1 MSAFNLQMTINAEQ
15 LAALKAMG
23 VPMTVSPVKGSSA
36 SAAAPGAPKKQKK
49 ERDPD
54 APKREP
60 NSWIKFT
67 QNVREEITNAINQNA
82 AAGEQK
88 KAPPKAVLQTASA
101 LKERGLMETATP
113 AQIVTA
119 YHEWLAHPPSPSA
132 AAPAA
137 AGGGGGGGGEPSPS
151 KVKKPWSE
159 ATKAAA
165 KTKRDA
171 TKAAKALASAA
182 TAAHPAVEEAEEEDE
197 DEVQNFAPF
206 LHGGKS
212 YLKNG
217 RGDVLTEQ
225 MLWVGHFDGTTLN
238 KKAKK
243 PADLEC

>member
-1 MSAFNLQMTINAEQ
+1 MSNYNLQMTINAEQ

-67 QNVREEITNAINQNA
+67 QNVREQITAAINQG
-82 AAGEQK
+82 AGASEQK

-101 LKERGLMETATP
+101 LKEHGLMETATP
-113 AQIVTA
+113 AQIVAA

-132 AAPAA
+132 APAAPSAPAA
-137 AGGGGGGGGEPSPS
+137 AGGEPSPS

-165 KTKRDA
+165 KAKRDA
-171 TKAAKALASAA
+171 TKAAKAEASAA
-182 TAAHPAVEEAEEEDE
+182 AAAHPAPVEAEEDE
-197 DEVQNFAPF
+197 DEVQNFKPF

-212 YLKNG
+212 YFKNG